1 VETLRWAAGHNWAS
15 IVQHEEGPL
24 WIPHPVATTGRW
36 RRRQRRT
43 AARRPRRCRSR
54 LAPSSVARPR
64 PAFPSPSPTASP
76 GRRHRGTL
84 RTSFFSCRIQPGD
97 AGANKRLCSPCSLR
111 VSYRR
116 RRLCVSACSDKADP
130 DASAASPAVRYRAP
144 SPLPLPF
151 VFSYCSI
158 DSFGC
163 WLSSFLVVVNELLV
177 LVAIRDSEIMD
188 LIWSQQRVY

>member
-1 VETLRWAAGHNWAS
+1 
-15 IVQHEEGPL
+15 
-24 WIPHPVATTGRW
+24 
-36 RRRQRRT
+36 
-43 AARRPRRCRSR
+43 
-54 LAPSSVARPR
+54 
-64 PAFPSPSPTASP
+64 
-76 GRRHRGTL
+76 
-84 RTSFFSCRIQPGD
+84 
-97 AGANKRLCSPCSLR
+97 
-111 VSYRR
+111 
-116 RRLCVSACSDKADP
+116 
-130 DASAASPAVRYRAP
+130 VRYRAP